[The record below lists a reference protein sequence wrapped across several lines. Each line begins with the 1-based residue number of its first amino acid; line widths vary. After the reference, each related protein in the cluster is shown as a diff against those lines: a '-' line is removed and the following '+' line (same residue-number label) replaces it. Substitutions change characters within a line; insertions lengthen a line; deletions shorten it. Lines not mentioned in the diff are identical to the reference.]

1 MFGWGRV
8 MGWFHSNR
16 NEFLHVIETHITTF
30 SGLKEGEKAT
40 ISLENYKKISTKP
53 DLKTGVRM
61 YINLNEMLVS
71 TTILL
76 SLGRLRRTIGM
87 PIRRKRLFS
96 WSFDYCCWS
105 KRKANNIQHGS
116 KEKSDK

>member
-1 MFGWGRV
+1 MFGWGI
-8 MGWFHSNR
+8 GFSFFHSKR
-16 NEFLHVIETHITTF
+16 NKFLHVIETHITF

-40 ISLENYKKISTKP
+40 ISLENDKKISTKP

-61 YINLNEMLVS
+61 YINLNEMWVS
-71 TTILL
+71 TNILL